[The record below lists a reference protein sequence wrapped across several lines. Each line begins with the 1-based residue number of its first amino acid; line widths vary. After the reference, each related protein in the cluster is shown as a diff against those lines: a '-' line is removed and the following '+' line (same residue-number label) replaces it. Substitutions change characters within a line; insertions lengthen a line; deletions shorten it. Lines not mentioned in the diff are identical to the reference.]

1 MVITIEVCDPRSFF
15 FKRYLCSIEEG
26 LNNSTRV
33 GFEPRPQINIIIF
46 IISVI
51 IIIII
56 ISITINIIII
66 FNIFFTS

>member
-1 MVITIEVCDPRSFF
+1 MILAVFF

-56 ISITINIIII
+56 SITINIIII